1 MSVEHE
7 ENINAM
13 RHYWDNAAATFDQE
27 PDHGLRDPA
36 VRAAWTAL
44 LVQWLPTPPATILDI
59 GCGTGSISGVLA
71 ALGHVVTGIDLAPAM
86 IAQAQAKAQ
95 AAGQQI
101 TFHVMEASNPQF
113 APQHFD
119 AIVCRHLLW
128 ALPEPAVVLQRWI
141 DLLTPGG
148 RIVLIEGYWHTGGGL
163 HAQQIVEAL
172 PTSLQGVV
180 VHNLSDQTTLWGNP
194 VQDER
199 YVVVAHLPTELERNT
214 NEN

>member
-7 ENINAM
+7 QNIDDT
-13 RHYWDNAAATFDQE
+13 RQYWDNAAATFDQE

-36 VRAAWTAL
+36 VRTAWTARL
-44 LVQWLPTPPATILDI
+44 TQWLPAPPATILDI

-71 ALGHVVTGIDLAPAM
+71 ALGHTVTGIDLAPAM

-101 TFHVMEASNPQF
+101 TFQVMEASNPQF
-113 APQHFD
+113 APHHFD

-128 ALPEPAVVLQRWI
+128 ALPEPAVVLQRWTE
-141 DLLTPGG
+141 LLKPGG
-148 RIVLIEGYWHTGGGL
+148 RLVLIEGYWHTGGGL

-172 PTSLQGVV
+172 PASLQGVV
-180 VHNLSDQTTLWGNP
+180 VHNLSDQTALWGKP
-194 VQDER
+194 VSDER
-199 YVVVAHLPTELERNT
+199 YAVVADLSAHSE
-214 NEN
+214 